1 MQMVSVQ
8 NHLQTV
14 KDDIIRSV
22 MEVQNNA
29 NFRTQA
35 LGPTVN
41 TDVNGE
47 EEGDNA
53 HPKRDGRVASVL
65 EVSGHMYK
73 LSLLF

>member
-1 MQMVSVQ
+1 
-8 NHLQTV
+8 
-14 KDDIIRSV
+14 